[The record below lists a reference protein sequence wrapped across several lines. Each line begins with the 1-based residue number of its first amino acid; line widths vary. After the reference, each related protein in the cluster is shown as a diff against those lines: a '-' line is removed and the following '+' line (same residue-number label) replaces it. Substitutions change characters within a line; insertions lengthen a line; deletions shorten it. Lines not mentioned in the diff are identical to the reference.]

1 MANTKEIK
9 LMFEEYLES
18 NSLELKVRV
27 KTKSL
32 IFKEE
37 HKERNNYL
45 IYSFDNRGGCLF
57 FENGYTSLIEL
68 KPIENIF
75 RKVHKNNGIKQSIYH
90 TVQSGVYYTN
100 LREKD
105 VAFEG
110 LSAIHLELQESI
122 KNGMQFWKE
131 FDTVEKIRKNVNQ
144 LHPETELYRFL
155 RSPCHMRK
163 LGILA
168 LTNDPEFDKYRE
180 YTENWYA
187 EIVKSK
193 YALQYEDEKFYLAE
207 ILNEF
212 EKLKTDENKV

>member
-1 MANTKEIK
+1 MPNTKEIK
-9 LMFEEYLES
+9 LMFEEYLKS
-18 NSLELKVRV
+18 NSLGLKVQV
-27 KTKSL
+27 KTKNL
-32 IFKEE
+32 ILKEE

-57 FENGYTSLIEL
+57 FENGYSSWIEL

-75 RKVHKNNGIKQSIYH
+75 RKVYKNNNIKLSIYH
-90 TVQSGVYYTN
+90 TVQSGPYYSN

-122 KNGMQFWKE
+122 KNGIQFWKE
-131 FDTVEKIRKNVNQ
+131 YDSIEKIRKNVN
-144 LHPETELYRFL
+144 LLNPETELFRFL
-155 RSPCHMRK
+155 RTPCLMRK

-168 LTNDPEFDKYRE
+168 MTNDPEFDKCRR

-187 EIVKSK
+187 EIMKSK
-193 YALQYEDEKFYLAE
+193 YATQFENEKSYLPE
-207 ILNEF
+207 IINEF
-212 EKLKTDENKV
+212 EKLKTDENKA